1 MEKEMR
7 ITPDEIKV
15 IRDTFK
21 GNQPLLKV
29 LRKIFL
35 PSYDPNAPLG
45 QTVDL
50 WMGIE
55 TQGKTDAEI
64 ARNTLVRE
72 QLIRHVESQ
81 LIQLDFL
88 AKSEEETEEQKIA
101 RQKKDST
108 K

>member
-7 ITPDEIKV
+7 ITPDEVKI
-15 IRDTFK
+15 IRDIFR
-21 GNQPLLKV
+21 GNDRLLKL

-35 PSYDPNAPLG
+35 PEYDPKAPLG

-50 WMGIE
+50 WMGIQ
-55 TQGKTDAEI
+55 TDGKTDAEI

-72 QLIRHVESQ
+72 QLIKHVESQ
-81 LIQLDFL
+81 LIQLNFL
-88 AKSEEETEEQKIA
+88 AQSEEETSEEKA
-101 RQKKDST
+101 VREKKNSN